1 MRFPFASLL
10 FLSLAA
16 AACGSADADVGADEA
31 DHTAKQ
37 PVHANA
43 PYFWAE
49 TDYASFKEVAQ
60 AAPFRTGT
68 PLDGTGA
75 VTKRLQAWADLV
87 HAQVQKDVPGLVA
100 PKPVIVVVPAKEANA
115 WVSGVPSCFTAE
127 ADLRA
132 IGKKGRPAK
141 SVNMAF
147 AEHDGIKEA
156 VSFFGAPPPT
166 CTNPKNWK
174 SKEEAIAF
182 FNRSGSRCKLERGAG
197 DTVKVSGEGCAML
210 SGDTGA
216 TTAKQLTFYAASPYV
231 HFTTAMI
238 GMANDERGLVGII
251 AHELGHYYR
260 AHAIG
265 ELVMGAYNH
274 WYEQK
279 DPPEKTKPGAAADTK
294 ELEARFDRVMPYP
307 MPRVPGQKISYRLTD
322 LVVDP
327 LAALLEAK
335 KTSPGFACAD
345 AVAKLGDWR
354 HDFTGLGASF
364 VEKATQTSYL
374 AYESALLACAAK
386 VPVGGNDPNALDLAT
401 VREAVERSARDF
413 AAPAVSAGTLASVL
427 DALRARAAVVDAEAD
442 AFLKTLEQ
450 RRLGRYTVEQEAD
463 DFSLEYF
470 TRIGLEAKV
479 RVDSYFDLIKARADE
494 TPERFIAAN
503 GGLDVPACEKL
514 YRANFR
520 GRSGELLFVPLG
532 NLHDPHHGDC
542 YRLFNMAQEQRAHRF
557 RKRGTPA
564 FTTGW
569 EEIRAEA
576 QRATDAF
583 KPPVFGGGG
592 PFQLPQR
599 SSGPGGG
606 VIVDGL

>member
-1 MRFPFASLL
+1 MRFRFL
-10 FLSLAA
+10 FLLSLGAV
-16 AACGSADADVGADEA
+16 ACGAADADVGSDEA
-31 DHTAKQ
+31 DHTAKN

-49 TDYASFKEVAQ
+49 TDYPSFKEVAQ
-60 AAPFRTGT
+60 AAPFRTGA
-68 PLDGTGA
+68 PLDGAKA
-75 VTKRLQAWADLV
+75 VTQRLQAWADLV

-115 WVSGVPSCFTAE
+115 WVSGVPSCFTAD

-132 IGKKGRPAK
+132 IGKQGRPAK
-141 SVNMAF
+141 TANLAF

-156 VSFFGAPPPT
+156 FSFFGAPPPK
-166 CTNPKNWK
+166 CTTPKNWK

-197 DTVKVSGEGCAML
+197 DTVKVTGEGCAML
-210 SGDTGA
+210 SGDTGP
-216 TTAKQLTFYAASPYV
+216 TTAKQLTFYAASPYI

-238 GMANDERGLVGII
+238 GMAADERGLVGII

-279 DPPEKTKPGAAADTK
+279 DPPEKAKPGAAADTT
-294 ELEARFDRVMPYP
+294 ELEAQFDRVMPYP

-327 LAALLEAK
+327 IARLLEAK
-335 KTSPGFACAD
+335 KASPGFACAD
-345 AVAKLGDWR
+345 AVGKLGEWR
-354 HDFTGLGASF
+354 YDFAGLGASF
-364 VEKATQTSYL
+364 VEKGTQTSYL
-374 AYESALLACAAK
+374 AYESALLACADK
-386 VPVGGNDPNALDLAT
+386 VPVGGKDPNALDLAA
-401 VREAVERSARDF
+401 VRESVERSAGKF
-413 AAPAVSAGTLASVL
+413 ASPLVEAGTLASVL
-427 DALRARAAVVDAEAD
+427 DALQARAAIADKDAD

-470 TRIGLEAKV
+470 TRMGLEARV

-494 TPERFIAAN
+494 TPERFISAN

-514 YRANFR
+514 YRADFR
-520 GRSGELLFVPLG
+520 SSKGELLFVPLG

-569 EEIRAEA
+569 EAIRAEA
-576 QRATDAF
+576 QRETDAF
-583 KPPVFGGGG
+583 KPPVIGGGGG

-606 VIVDGL
+606 LIVDGF